1 MKLKAPAILLL
12 ALALSGCATAQRPP
26 VEWITV
32 RDTDQFTDKSTCGV
46 IVGSFYTGGGVYTV
60 SNHYY
65 PYIESANG
73 ELRVGIRSGGRFK
86 IPVGD
91 VQIRIDQ
98 NPVWT
103 IATGETPVD
112 YVPEGQLKAMQA
124 YGGDAKQQEMLEK
137 TYKTALQASAQA
149 MSPFTA
155 ATGEKAHQ
163 ILSQMKTGKVLIYRT
178 LGLNQAA
185 STTGEYALDQSLS
198 KALAE
203 CGIK

>member
-1 MKLKAPAILLL
+1 MKLKKTALVLL
-12 ALALSGCATAQRPP
+12 ALVMSGCATGPGQS

-46 IVGSFYTGGGVYTV
+46 TVGSFYTARGVYTV
-60 SNHYY
+60 SNNYY

-86 IPVGD
+86 IPVGN
-91 VQIRIDQ
+91 VQLRIDQ
-98 NPVWT
+98 NPAWT

-112 YVPEGQLKAMQA
+112 YVPDGQLKAMQA
-124 YGGDAKQQEMLEK
+124 YAGDAKQQQMLES
-137 TYKTALQASAQA
+137 TYKAAMQASVQA

-155 ATGEKAHQ
+155 ATGEKAEK
-163 ILSQMKTGKVLIYRT
+163 ILAQMKTGKVLIYRT

-185 STTGEYALDQSLS
+185 STTGEYALDQSLN
-198 KALAE
+198 KALAD

>member
-1 MKLKAPAILLL
+1 MKTPAILLL
-12 ALALSGCATAQRPP
+12 ALALSGCATGLRPS

-46 IVGSFYTGGGVYTV
+46 TVGSFYTGGGVYTV

-65 PYIESANG
+65 PYIESADG
-73 ELRVGIRSGGRFK
+73 ELRIGIRSGGRFK

-98 NPVWT
+98 NPAWT

-155 ATGEKAHQ
+155 ATGEKAQQ

-185 STTGEYALDQSLS
+185 STTGEYALDQSLN

>member
-1 MKLKAPAILLL
+1 MKAPAILLL
-12 ALALSGCATAQRPP
+12 ALALSGCVTGQRPS

-46 IVGSFYTGGGVYTV
+46 TVGSFYTGGGVYTV

-98 NPVWT
+98 NPAWT

-155 ATGEKAHQ
+155 ATGEKAQQ

-185 STTGEYALDQSLS
+185 STTGEYALDQSLN

>member
-1 MKLKAPAILLL
+1 MKTPAILLA
-12 ALALSGCATAQRPP
+12 ALALSGCAVGQRSS

-32 RDTDQFTDKSTCGV
+32 RDTDQFTDKATCGV
-46 IVGSFYTGGGVYTV
+46 TVGSFYTGGGVYTV

-65 PYIESANG
+65 PYIESPNG

-98 NPVWT
+98 NPAWT

-155 ATGEKAHQ
+155 ATGEKAQQ

-185 STTGEYALDQSLS
+185 STTGEYALDQSLN
-198 KALAE
+198 KALAV

>member
-1 MKLKAPAILLL
+1 MRTPALLLL
-12 ALALSGCATAQRPP
+12 ALVMSGCATGPGQS

-32 RDTDQFTDKSTCGV
+32 RNTDQFTDKSTCGV
-46 IVGSFYTGGGVYTV
+46 TVGSFYTVGGVFTA

-65 PYIESANG
+65 PYIESVNG

-91 VQIRIDQ
+91 VQLRIDQ
-98 NPVWT
+98 NPAWT

-124 YGGDAKQQEMLEK
+124 YGGDAKQQQMLES
-137 TYKTALQASAQA
+137 TYKAALQASAQA

-155 ATGEKAHQ
+155 ATGEKAEK
-163 ILSQMKTGKVLIYRT
+163 ILAQMKTGKVLIYRT
-178 LGLNQAA
+178 LGMNQAA

-198 KALAE
+198 KALTE

>member
-1 MKLKAPAILLL
+1 MKAPAILLL
-12 ALALSGCATAQRPP
+12 ALAFSGCATGQRPS

-46 IVGSFYTGGGVYTV
+46 TVGSFYTGGGVYTV

-98 NPVWT
+98 NPAWT

-155 ATGEKAHQ
+155 ATGEKAQQ

-185 STTGEYALDQSLS
+185 STTGEYALDQSLN